1 MTRFARLRSWIRAS
15 LHSGDFDRSVRDEM
29 ETHVEMYEADLRR
42 RGIPAAEA
50 HRRARAE
57 FGSIAARREECRE
70 AVGLRLFDELR
81 GDVRFAIRLLRQSP
95 TFSLIALLSLGL
107 GIGANTA
114 IFSLIDTVLVK
125 FLPVEEPQRLFFI
138 DNSGGKSGG
147 SSGPP
152 YPCYERMR
160 DHNRFLSGIAAF
172 SEGPFKVTIDGAP
185 EQVFGQHASGSYFDV
200 LGVTAIYGRV
210 LTPADDSIIGRGGP
224 DGAVAVI
231 SHGFWERRFGRDP
244 AVLGKSIQ
252 VGTDWVTIV
261 GVTPPDFFGLQVG
274 SPIDIT
280 VPMMLSSDNVR
291 MKQSWWMSV
300 VGRIKADASVA
311 NARDDLNGL
320 FDAYMDEIGFPRKK
334 RDYFSGIELVPA
346 ARGLNA
352 LRRDYSE
359 PLLIIM
365 AIVAVVLLIGCA
377 NAANL
382 LLARASARQNEMAV
396 RLAIGAS
403 RSRLVRQL
411 ITEGAVL
418 VSLGALLG
426 LLCARWG
433 VSFLVRILAGPA
445 ESLHLQP
452 QFDWRVLG
460 FTGLVAVVTAI
471 LFSLAP
477 ALHATRADA
486 AKPVPAGMSSSR
498 SRVRLG
504 QSLVVIQ
511 VMLSVVLLCGAAL
524 FLRTL
529 HNLEAVDAGFNR
541 QGVLTVFV
549 ESTPPDARRR
559 PFEQVRRPTPAESRQ
574 AHARLGVMWE
584 DFIARVAA
592 LPGVTLAAA
601 ATMSPL
607 TGNDRG
613 VVIAVSGRS
622 VSESDR
628 SIHVNQVT
636 ADYFSTLGIRLLS
649 GRTFTRGDRAGSL
662 RVAILNDTAVRTYFP
677 GENPI
682 GRKVS
687 FPGQRVEDEYEIV
700 GIVGDTRY
708 RNLRTPDERMAY
720 VPIEQSF
727 DPISRAL
734 VSIHASADPISLVG
748 PLRTLAAQNL
758 PGGFV
763 SKIGTVEQ
771 RLQQALVR
779 ERLLSMLATFFAG
792 LALTLACIGL
802 YGIMAYGVVRRTR
815 EIGIR
820 VAIGAGERSVMWM
833 VVRETLGLVVVGAG
847 LGTLASLAGGSYLRH
862 QLFGVSPGDPLAVA
876 IAVLLLLGVTIAAG
890 YLPARRATRIN
901 PVIALR
907 YE

>member
-1 MTRFARLRSWIRAS
+1 MTRFARLRSWLRAS
-15 LHSGDFDRSVRDEM
+15 LHSAEFERSMRDEM

-50 HRRARAE
+50 HRRTRAE
-57 FGSIAARREECRE
+57 FGSIAARRDECRE
-70 AVGLRLFDELR
+70 AVGLRLLDELR

-114 IFSLIDTVLVK
+114 IFNLIDTVLVK

-172 SEGPFKVTIDGAP
+172 SEGQFKVTIDGRP
-185 EQVFGQHASGSYFDV
+185 EQVFGQVASGSYFDV
-200 LGVTAIYGRV
+200 LGVSAIYGRV

-231 SHGFWERRFGRDP
+231 SHGFWVRRFGRDP
-244 AVLGKSIQ
+244 AVLGKRIQ
-252 VGTDWVTIV
+252 VGIDWVTIV

-311 NARDDLNGL
+311 NARDDLHGL
-320 FDAYMDEIGFPRKK
+320 FDAYMDEIGFRREK
-334 RDYFSGIELVPA
+334 REYFSGIELVPA
-346 ARGLNA
+346 ARGLNG

-418 VSLGALLG
+418 VTLGALLG
-426 LLCARWG
+426 LLFARWG
-433 VSFLVRILAGPA
+433 VSFLVKILAGPA
-445 ESLHLQP
+445 ESLHLKP
-452 QFDWRVLG
+452 QFDLRVLG
-460 FTGLVAVVTAI
+460 FTGLVAVLTAL

-477 ALHATRADA
+477 ALHATRTDA
-486 AKPVPAGMSSSR
+486 AKPAGAGMSSSR

-549 ESTPPDARRR
+549 ESTAPDTRRGTVER
-559 PFEQVRRPTPAESRQ
+559 VRPTPAESRQ
-574 AHARLGVMWE
+574 EHARLGRMWE
-584 DFIARVAA
+584 DFIGRVGA

-607 TGNDRG
+607 TGHDRG
-613 VVIAVSGRS
+613 VVIAVSGRTLTE
-622 VSESDR
+622 SER
-628 SIHVNQVT
+628 AIHVNQVT
-636 ADYFSTLGIRLLS
+636 ADYFDALGIRLLS
-649 GRTFTRGDRAGSL
+649 GRTFTRADRAGSL
-662 RVAILNDTAVRTYFP
+662 RVAILNETAARTYFP

-687 FPGQRVEDEYEIV
+687 FPGQRVEDEYEIIGV
-700 GIVGDTRY
+700 VGDTRY
-708 RNLRTPDERMAY
+708 RNLRTPDERMGY
-720 VPIEQSF
+720 VPIEQSL
-727 DPISRAL
+727 DPISGAL
-734 VSIHASADPISLVG
+734 VSIQASGHPMSMVG
-748 PLRTLAAQNL
+748 PIRMLAAENL

-771 RLQQALVR
+771 RLQQSLVR

-820 VAIGAGERSVMWM
+820 VAIGADERSVMWM
-833 VVRETLGLVVVGAG
+833 VVGETLGLVVLGAA
-847 LGTLASLAGGSYLRH
+847 LGTLASLAAGGYVRH
-862 QLFGVSPGDPLAVA
+862 QLFGVSPGDPRAVA
-876 IAVLLLLGVTIAAG
+876 IAILLLLAVTIAAG

-901 PVIALR
+901 PAIALR

>member
-1 MTRFARLRSWIRAS
+1 
-15 LHSGDFDRSVRDEM
+15 
-29 ETHVEMYEADLRR
+29 
-42 RGIPAAEA
+42 
-50 HRRARAE
+50 
-57 FGSIAARREECRE
+57 
-70 AVGLRLFDELR
+70 
-81 GDVRFAIRLLRQSP
+81 
-95 TFSLIALLSLGL
+95 
-107 GIGANTA
+107 
-114 IFSLIDTVLVK
+114 
-125 FLPVEEPQRLFFI
+125 
-138 DNSGGKSGG
+138 
-147 SSGPP
+147 
-152 YPCYERMR
+152 
-160 DHNRFLSGIAAF
+160 
-172 SEGPFKVTIDGAP
+172 
-185 EQVFGQHASGSYFDV
+185 
-200 LGVTAIYGRV
+200 
-210 LTPADDSIIGRGGP
+210 
-224 DGAVAVI
+224 
-231 SHGFWERRFGRDP
+231 
-244 AVLGKSIQ
+244 
-252 VGTDWVTIV
+252 
-261 GVTPPDFFGLQVG
+261 
-274 SPIDIT
+274 
-280 VPMMLSSDNVR
+280 MMLSSDNVR

-311 NARDDLNGL
+311 SARDDLNAL
-320 FDAYMDEIGFPRKK
+320 FDAYMDEIGFPREK

-359 PLLIIM
+359 PLLIVM

-382 LLARASARQNEMAV
+382 LLARATARQNEMAV

-418 VSLGALLG
+418 VSLGSLLG
-426 LLCARWG
+426 LLFARWG
-433 VSFLVRILAGPA
+433 VSFLVKVLAGPA
-445 ESLHLQP
+445 ESLQLKP
-452 QFDWRVLG
+452 EFDLRVLG
-460 FTGLVAVVTAI
+460 FTGLVAVLTVV

-477 ALHATRADA
+477 ALHATRIDA
-486 AKPVPAGMSSSR
+486 AKPVAPGLLSSR

-504 QSLVVIQ
+504 QALVVIQ
-511 VMLSVVLLCGAAL
+511 VTLSVVLLCGAAL

-529 HNLEAVDAGFNR
+529 DNLDAVDAGFKR

-549 ESTPPDARRR
+549 ESTPPDARRSSFDR
-559 PFEQVRRPTPAESRQ
+559 VRKATPAESRQ
-574 AHARLGVMWE
+574 EHARLGVMWE
-584 DFIARVAA
+584 DFIDRVAA
-592 LPGVTLAAA
+592 LPGVTSAAA

-607 TGNDRG
+607 TGHDRG
-613 VVIAVSGRS
+613 VLISVSGRTLAK
-622 VSESDR
+622 SDR
-628 SIHVNQVT
+628 DIHVNQVT
-636 ADYFSTLGIRLLS
+636 ADYFATLGIHLLS

-662 RVAILNDTAVRTYFP
+662 RVAILNETAARTYFP
-677 GENPI
+677 GENPV

-687 FPGQRVEDEYEIV
+687 FPGQRVEDEYEII
-700 GIVGDTRY
+700 GTVGDTRY

-734 VSIHASADPISLVG
+734 VSIQAGGNPMTLVG
-748 PLRTLAAQNL
+748 PLRTLAADNL

-771 RLQQALVR
+771 RLQQSLVR

-833 VVRETLGLVVVGAG
+833 VVRETLGLVVVGAA
-847 LGTLASLAGGSYLRH
+847 LGSLASLAAGGYLRH

-876 IAVLLLLGVTIAAG
+876 VAILLLLAVTIAAG
-890 YLPARRATRIN
+890 YRPARRATRIN